1 MWRYLAS
8 LAVVI
13 SVLQLPVTFADVD
26 SDLSTILNVDHRAE
40 GNLSA
45 QKAYDSLIT
54 ADKSKL
60 PTLLQA
66 FNGANPLALNYL
78 RSAFEVIVAKGDGE
92 LPMPELLG
100 YLNDQDNNQKA
111 RAMVFE
117 LIKKNSPEKA
127 EKMLDDMITDSSA
140 DIRYQ
145 AVAKILDGADSL
157 EGDAQK
163 EAYLTAL
170 KGASEEGQV
179 SQIRDA
185 LKKLDVEVD
194 LQAHFGLLTEWKIIG
209 PFDNK
214 DTKAFDI
221 AYPPENEL
229 DFSATYEG
237 VEGDVEWQTIDT
249 EDPMGSVDI
258 AKSIGPYKGA
268 VMYMY
273 SEYASDKDQEV
284 YFRMATANAWKLWVN
299 GELVFAR
306 EEYHRGMR
314 WDQYRVPVSLKEGEN
329 KILFKILQNEQ
340 EQSWAQ
346 KYELQL
352 RVCDKSGQG
361 LLPEKPWLHR
371 PKIEL
376 WEFDR
381 GTSRTN
387 PPERIS
393 LFQTGPA

>member
-1 MWRYLAS
+1 MNTSYTNVFSRLIV
-8 LAVVI
+8 LAVCFFP
-13 SVLQLPVTFADVD
+13 SLSSA
-26 SDLSTILNVDHRAE
+26 DLSQDLETIQAVDHRAE
-40 GNLSA
+40 GNLAA
-45 QKAYDSLIT
+45 QTAYDSLIS
-54 ADKSKL
+54 ADKSNL
-60 PTLLQA
+60 PTLLKA
-66 FNGANPLALNYL
+66 FNEANPLALNYL

-92 LPMPELLG
+92 LPMPELLE

-111 RAMVFE
+111 RAMVFD

-127 EKMLDDMITDSSA
+127 EKMLDEMVTDSSA
-140 DIRYQ
+140 EIRYQ
-145 AVAKILDGADSL
+145 AVEKLLGQADKLS
-157 EGDAQK
+157 GDAKK
-163 EAYLTAL
+163 EAYLKAL
-170 KGASEEGQV
+170 QGASEEGQV
-179 SQIRDA
+179 TQIRDS
-185 LKKLDVEVD
+185 LTELDVDVN
-194 LQAHFGLLTEWKIIG
+194 LQKHFGLLTQWKVIG

-221 AYPPENEL
+221 AYPPETEL

-237 VEGDVEWQTIDT
+237 VEGDVQWQTIDT

-273 SEYASDKDQEV
+273 SEYASPAQQEV
-284 YFRMATANAWKLWVN
+284 YFRLATANAWKLWVN

-314 WDQYRVPVSLKEGEN
+314 WDQYRIPVSLKEGEN

-346 KYELQL
+346 KYEVQL

-361 LLPEKPWLHR
+361 LLPEQP
-371 PKIEL
+371 
-376 WEFDR
+376 FDP
-381 GTSRTN
+381 TK
-387 PPERIS
+387 
-393 LFQTGPA
+393 